1 MTIRVT
7 TLTVEDV
14 EERHARIKQVVDS
27 DDFRERQAEGVL
39 LAREE
44 HLLEELDDLD
54 YLQYGR
60 VRAR

>member
-7 TLTVEDV
+7 TQTVEDI
-14 EERHARIKQVVDS
+14 EERRARIRQVVDS
-27 DDFRERQAEGVL
+27 DDFRDGQAEGVL

-60 VRAR
+60 VRVR

>member
-7 TLTVEDV
+7 TLTVEDI
-14 EERHARIKQVVDS
+14 EERRARIKQVVDS

-44 HLLEELDDLD
+44 DLLEELDDLD

-60 VRAR
+60 VRVR

>member
-1 MTIRVT
+1 MTVKVT
-7 TLTVEDV
+7 RLTVEDI
-14 EERHARIKQVVDS
+14 EERRARIRQVVDS
-27 DDFRERQAEGVL
+27 DDFRGRQAEGVL